1 MKTFNAARIEIIRL
15 NQDVI
20 VTSGESG
27 AGEESQTGGGTNFD
41 NEP

>member
-27 AGEESQTGGGTNFD
+27 AGEG
-41 NEP
+41 NENGDGPDL